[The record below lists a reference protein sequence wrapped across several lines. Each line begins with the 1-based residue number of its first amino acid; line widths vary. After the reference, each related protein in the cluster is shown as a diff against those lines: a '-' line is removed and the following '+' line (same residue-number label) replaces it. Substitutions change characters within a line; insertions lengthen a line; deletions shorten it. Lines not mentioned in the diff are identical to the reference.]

1 MSGRQGGI
9 MALVVAVVI
18 GLVSVYATQQVGIL
32 IGDRFTTSEALSI
45 NATLNPEG
53 AAAQI
58 AVNTGFYQ
66 NITFVDLA
74 VFAVVAGLVLLG
86 LRSFGVF

>member
-1 MSGRQGGI
+1 MSASRGGI

-32 IGDRFTTSEALSI
+32 IGDRFTTSSALAI
-45 NATLNPEG
+45 NETTNPEG
-53 AAAQI
+53 AAAQASI
-58 AVNTGFYQ
+58 NSGFYD
-66 NITFVDLA
+66 NISFVDLA

>member
-1 MSGRQGGI
+1 MSAGRTGI
-9 MALVVAVVI
+9 MGLVVAVVI

-32 IGDRFTTSEALSI
+32 IGDRFTTSDALAI

-53 AAAQI
+53 AAAQTAI
-58 AVNTGFYQ
+58 NSGFYD
-66 NITFVDLA
+66 NISFVDLA

-86 LRSFGVF
+86 LRSFGLF